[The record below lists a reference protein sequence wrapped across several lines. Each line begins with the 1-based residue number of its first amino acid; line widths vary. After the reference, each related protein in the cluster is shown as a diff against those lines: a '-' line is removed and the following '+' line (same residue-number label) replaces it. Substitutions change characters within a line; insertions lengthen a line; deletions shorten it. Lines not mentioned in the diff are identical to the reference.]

1 MASRIVG
8 LVQSVQLKL
17 KIEACTH
24 GDDEP
29 APIYRMDEVLETVG
43 RDAKNIDDA
52 VDCIAQRLQYRS
64 SNVKQKSLKL
74 VKYIAQK
81 GSPEFQRGLN
91 RLAPVIRELTH
102 YTCGPDPFKGDIP
115 WKRVQQYAKEAL
127 DVIHHGG
134 GDGGSSRSGMV
145 GFGSDQQQSGLTP
158 LSPPTST
165 AFGTTF
171 SVGLKDIRDS
181 AMEALGSGT
190 SMGSRSMGRSSER
203 PTIRHVAG
211 TTETS
216 PPSASRYTHEVKAV
230 DRFCSRGSSM
240 RVAPTVEECQ
250 TFASSVAGRDGTALA
265 KAMEKNIQHGRWQE
279 SLRALC
285 VLDVISKPDRQ
296 RHATDEAILSYF
308 KGHPQALQQATRSAQ
323 ERVRSKS
330 ISVLSH
336 IGVVEEDQAKP
347 SNGKEN
353 GGSLLLSLEETSSHG
368 HDDRPAHHT
377 EESTKQPDPCVLL
390 DDMSSLLLDDDT
402 AVQQQNEQAVPN
414 SPVAGLVSP
423 SVSNTS
429 GHVHSTTSD
438 PFGDWTEPSPQSNPP
453 LDMFSSQPP
462 PMQEQNITDP
472 FLSIENEA
480 HATAN
485 AFLGEQ
491 NTAAAAAAEQT
502 KATTTSTEDILNMF
516 GSTTTP
522 VLLTAPQANTTAQPS
537 RSDSSSA
544 WHAATSGFSSSQ
556 REDAAFDFV
565 KSAMAD
571 VTKNQAMK

>member
-24 GDDEP
+24 GDEEP

-74 VKYIAQK
+74 VKYVAQK

-102 YTCGPDPFKGDIP
+102 YTCAPDPFKGDIP

-134 GDGGSSRSGMV
+134 GDGASSRSGMV
-145 GFGSDQQQSGLTP
+145 GFGSDQQQQSGLTP

-181 AMEALGSGT
+181 AMEAFGSGT

-230 DRFCSRGSSM
+230 DRFCSRGSSV

-330 ISVLSH
+330 VSVLSH
-336 IGVVEEDQAKP
+336 IGVVEEDQANP

-377 EESTKQPDPCVLL
+377 EESTKQPDQCVLL

-402 AVQQQNEQAVPN
+402 AVQQQNDQAVPN

-472 FLSIENEA
+472 FLSIENET

-485 AFLGEQ
+485 TFLGEQ
-491 NTAAAAAAEQT
+491 NTA
-502 KATTTSTEDILNMF
+502 
-516 GSTTTP
+516 
-522 VLLTAPQANTTAQPS
+522 VLLLLLNRQKPPP
-537 RSDSSSA
+537 RV
-544 WHAATSGFSSSQ
+544 Q
-556 REDAAFDFV
+556 RTF
-565 KSAMAD
+565 
-571 VTKNQAMK
+571 

>member
-1 MASRIVG
+1 MVG
-8 LVQSVQLKL
+8 MGIDVSGGCAV
-17 KIEACTH
+17 
-24 GDDEP
+24 
-29 APIYRMDEVLETVG
+29 YRMDEVLETVG

-74 VKYIAQK
+74 VKYVAQK

-102 YTCGPDPFKGDIP
+102 YTCAPDPFKGDIP

-127 DVIHHGG
+127 DVIHHGT

-181 AMEALGSGT
+181 AMEALGSGS
-190 SMGSRSMGRSSER
+190 SMGRSMGNSMGRSSER

-211 TTETS
+211 TTETSS

-230 DRFCSRGSSM
+230 DRFCSRGSSV

-265 KAMEKNIQHGRWQE
+265 KAMEKNIQCGRWQE

-285 VLDVISKPDRQ
+285 VLDVMSKPDRQ

-330 ISVLSH
+330 VSVLSH
-336 IGVVEEDQAKP
+336 IGVVEDQAKA
-347 SNGKEN
+347 SNGQEN
-353 GGSLLLSLEETSSHG
+353 GGLLLLSLEETPHG
-368 HDDRPAHHT
+368 NDDRPAHHT
-377 EESTKQPDPCVLL
+377 EKSGREPEPCVL
-390 DDMSSLLLDDDT
+390 DDMSSLLLDDYPP
-402 AVQQQNEQAVPN
+402 VQQNEQAVPN

-438 PFGDWTEPSPQSNPP
+438 PFGDWTEPSPQSNPSP
-453 LDMFSSQPP
+453 DMFSSQPP
-462 PMQEQNITDP
+462 AIQQQNITDP
-472 FLSIENEA
+472 FLSIENPQVA
-480 HATAN
+480 AN
-485 AFLGEQ
+485 DLLGQQ
-491 NTAAAAAAEQT
+491 NTAAKQT

-516 GSTTTP
+516 GSTTAP
-522 VLLTAPQANTTAQPS
+522 VLTAPQATTTAQPS
-537 RSDSSSA
+537 LSDSSSA